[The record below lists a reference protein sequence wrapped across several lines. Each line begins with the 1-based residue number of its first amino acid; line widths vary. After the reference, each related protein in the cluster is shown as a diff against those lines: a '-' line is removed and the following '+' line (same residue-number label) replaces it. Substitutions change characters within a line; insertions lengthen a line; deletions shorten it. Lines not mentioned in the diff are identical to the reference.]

1 MKAAVSSTGPGMS
14 NLVDPRF
21 GRCRYYM
28 IVDMN
33 TMESLA
39 IENTGQHMQ

>member
-1 MKAAVSSTGPGMS
+1 MKAAVSSTGTEMTS
-14 NLVDPRF
+14 LVDPRF

-28 IVDMN
+28 VVDVE
-33 TMESLA
+33 TLEFSA